1 MKTVWLYLVKIFRE
15 DVLGSGQFGTVY
27 GARHRTKQREVAIK
41 VVDKTRFPNK
51 ESTQLIHEVQI
62 LSVRPTSSG
71 FPGPDVNFMKILGSG
86 PSGNR

>member
-1 MKTVWLYLVKIFRE
+1 MAQRTVDGRKTVWLYLVKIFRE

-62 LSVRPTSSG
+62 LSVRPSEDSQE
-71 FPGPDVNFMKILGSG
+71 IS
-86 PSGNR
+86 